1 MRRNRKR
8 FSPTPLL
15 VIVGGILLAVL
26 AIAQN
31 RQPSVQARAQ
41 ANKKPA
47 QASVR
52 VTESTTVAR
61 KPLEYYIGSV
71 REDLFAPPA
80 PPAAAPKVEAP
91 KVEPVAPPVA
101 PAPVN
106 PFVDFAYT
114 GSIQMGDETVAL
126 IENAKTKE
134 GMFLKVG
141 DALVGGTITR
151 ITDREVEVSVAGR
164 AERLQKNEDY
174 KLVSLDKDAP
184 FRTQQPG
191 QPGQPGGP
199 VPGMMPGFPGMPGM
213 PGGMPGLP
221 GMGMGG
227 GGFGGFGAMNPDRA
241 ARMQQWMQ
249 NMSPEIRERFQQRM
263 MNRQFEGGFG
273 NRRRLSNQ

>member
-1 MRRNRKR
+1 
-8 FSPTPLL
+8 
-15 VIVGGILLAVL
+15 
-26 AIAQN
+26 
-31 RQPSVQARAQ
+31 
-41 ANKKPA
+41 
-47 QASVR
+47 
-52 VTESTTVAR
+52 
-61 KPLEYYIGSV
+61 
-71 REDLFAPPA
+71 
-80 PPAAAPKVEAP
+80 VEAP